1 MILNDNLFYPLCLL
15 TFTIALNETKKSVMR
30 FASSLH
36 RQGAISFN
44 SVILVQKDY
53 INQIDSLC
61 KSSSRFM
68 KFLDEIFENMQW

>member
-1 MILNDNLFYPLCLL
+1 MT
-15 TFTIALNETKKSVMR
+15 TFFIHSAFSHLQLHLMKQKNVMR

-68 KFLDEIFENMQW
+68 KFLDEIFENVQW